1 MKPFH
6 YAIAESF
13 ASSAAALR
21 ESAEGKTVVMAG
33 GTDLLGVLKGKLLRD
48 YPETVI
54 SLKGVKDADYIK
66 SENGQ
71 VEIGAMTRLV
81 EIAESDRIKA
91 DVPMLAEAAYSV
103 ATPIIR
109 NVATIGGN
117 ICQDVRCWFY
127 RYPHQIGDRYDCMR
141 KGGDECYAIR
151 GDNRYHS
158 IFGGMKATTTPC
170 TVSCPAN
177 TNIPAYMER
186 LRAGDIHGAATILMQ
201 ANPIPMITSRVCAH
215 FCQDGCNRKT
225 TDQAVSVHAVERSVG
240 DYILD
245 NPDAFYAP
253 PATETGKKV
262 ALVGGGPAG
271 LSAAY
276 FLRKAG
282 HSVTVIDKMEQPGGM
297 LTYAIPAYRL
307 PKQYVKK
314 VVDAYKKMGVRFQAK
329 TTVGKDVT
337 ASQLE
342 ASYDKVFYAT
352 GAWKRP
358 ALGFDGEEFT
368 EFGLDFLREVNL
380 WVNKKQ
386 RNNVLVVGG
395 GNVAM
400 DVAMTAKRLGA
411 KSVTLACLEQAWEM
425 PASGEEVARAVEEG
439 IVIKNGYG
447 VSRLIYDG
455 EKVRG
460 MELVTCSSVFNA
472 EGRFD
477 PQYDRNSKLTVDC
490 DSVLLAAGQKVDL
503 SFIEEKY
510 TLALNRGLIRVEE
523 GTQKTSRN
531 GVFAGGD
538 LVTGPSTVIRAI
550 RTGRNAAEAIN
561 RELGGGDP
569 GRCVQK
575 GFLKFDPEGAKRT
588 EAIHD
593 RELSVSERALEKEDS
608 STITAEECLAEA
620 SRCMNCSCY
629 SVNASDISP
638 VLVALDAQI
647 VTTKKVIDA
656 ANIFT
661 TRLAVKDMLD
671 KDELVTAIRFTVPQ
685 GYAMKY
691 DKFRVRKS
699 VDFAIVSLAYL
710 YKLENGVIQDIRLVL
725 GGVAPVPLRREAAEC
740 VLIGQKPSS
749 ELAEKAAEAA
759 LEDCLAMKDNGYKK
773 QEVKA
778 LIKRM
783 VAAML

>member
-1 MKPFH
+1 MKPFK
-6 YAIAESF
+6 YAKAESF
-13 ASSAAALR
+13 ASCAAALQ

-33 GTDLLGVLKGKLLRD
+33 GTDLLGVLKGKLLKE
-48 YPETVI
+48 YPENVI

-66 SENGQ
+66 SESGQ
-71 VEIGAMTRLV
+71 IEIGAMTRLV
-81 EIAESDRIKA
+81 EIAESDKIKA
-91 DVPMLAEAAYSV
+91 EVPMLAEAAYSV

-158 IFGGMKATTTPC
+158 IFGGMKAKTTPC
-170 TVSCPAN
+170 TVSCPAH
-177 TNIPAYMER
+177 TNIPAYMEK
-186 LRAGDIHGAATILMQ
+186 LRAGDIMGAATILMQ
-201 ANPIPMITSRVCAH
+201 ANPMPMITSRVCAH

-240 DYILD
+240 DYILE
-245 NPDAFYAP
+245 NLGTFYAP
-253 PATETGKKV
+253 PAAETGKKV

-282 HSVTVIDKMEQPGGM
+282 HRVTVMDKMEEPGGM

-307 PKQYVKK
+307 PKYYVKK
-314 VVDAYKKMGVRFQAK
+314 LVDAYKKMGVKFQMK
-329 TTVGKDVT
+329 TTVGKDIN
-337 ASQLE
+337 ARELE

-358 ALGFDGEEFT
+358 VLGFDGEEFT

-380 WVNKKQ
+380 WVSKKP

-400 DVAMTAKRLGA
+400 DVAITAKRLGA

-425 PASGEEVARAVEEG
+425 PASAEEIARAVEEG

-447 VSRLIYDG
+447 VSRLICQGD
-455 EKVRG
+455 KIHG
-460 MELVTCSSVFNA
+460 MELVTCTSVFNA
-472 EGRFD
+472 EHRFA
-477 PQYDRNSKLTVDC
+477 PQYDQNSKITVDC
-490 DSVLLAAGQKVDL
+490 DSVLMAAGQKVDL

-510 TLALNRGLIRVEE
+510 NLALNRGLIKVEE
-523 GTQKTSRN
+523 GTQKTSRS

-538 LVTGPSTVIRAI
+538 VVTGPSTVVMAI
-550 RTGRNAAEAIN
+550 RSGRNAAEAIN
-561 RELGGGDP
+561 RELGVGAAE
-569 GRCVQK
+569 RTVQK
-575 GFLKFDPEGAKRT
+575 GFLKFDPEGAKKA
-588 EAIHD
+588 EGIHD
-593 RELSVSERALEKEDS
+593 KELSVSERALDKEDS
-608 STITAEECLAEA
+608 FTITAEECLAEA
-620 SRCMNCSCY
+620 SRCMNCGCY

-647 VTTKKVIDA
+647 VTTKKVVDA
-656 ANIFT
+656 ANFFT
-661 TRLAVKDMLD
+661 TKMSAKDMLD
-671 KDELVTAIRFTVPQ
+671 KDELVTAIRFPVPE
-685 GYAMKY
+685 GYVMKY

-699 VDFAIVSLAYL
+699 IDFAIASLAYL
-710 YKLENGVIQDIRLVL
+710 YKLESGVIKDVRLVL
-725 GGVAPVPLRREAAEC
+725 GGVAPVPLRREEAEC
-740 VLIGQKPSS
+740 VLIGQKPSA

-759 LEDCLAMKDNGYKK
+759 LQDCLAMKDNAYKK

-778 LIKRM
+778 LVKRM
-783 VAAML
+783 VAAM

>member
-1 MKPFH
+1 MKPFK
-6 YAIAESF
+6 YAKAESF
-13 ASSAAALR
+13 ESCAAALQD
-21 ESAEGKTVVMAG
+21 SAKGKTVAMAG
-33 GTDLLGVLKGKLLRD
+33 GTDLLGVLKGKLLND

-54 SLKGVKDADYIK
+54 SLKGIRDADYIK

-71 VEIGAMTRLV
+71 IEIGAMTRLV
-81 EIAESDRIKA
+81 TIAESDKIKA
-91 DVPMLAEAAYSV
+91 GAPILAEAAYSV

-127 RYPHQIGDRYDCMR
+127 RYPHEIGDRYDCMR

-158 IFGGMKATTTPC
+158 IFGGMKAATTPC
-170 TVSCPAN
+170 TLSCPAN
-177 TNIPAYMER
+177 TNIPAYMEK
-186 LRAGDIHGAATILMQ
+186 LRAGDVKGAGSIMMQ
-201 ANPIPMITSRVCAH
+201 ANPLPMITSRVCAH

-225 TDQAVSVHAVERSVG
+225 TDQAVSVHAVERRVG
-240 DYILD
+240 DYILENLD
-245 NPDAFYAP
+245 IFYAAP
-253 PATETGKKV
+253 KAETGKKI

-276 FLRKAG
+276 YLRKAG
-282 HSVTVIDKMEQPGGM
+282 HSVTVIDKMEEPGGM

-307 PKQYVKK
+307 PKHYLRK
-314 VVDAYKKMGVRFQAK
+314 VIEAYKKMGVKFQTK

-337 ASQLE
+337 AARLE

-352 GAWKRP
+352 GAWQRP

-400 DVAMTAKRLGA
+400 DVAITAKRLGA
-411 KSVTLACLEQAWEM
+411 KSVTLACLEQSWEM
-425 PASGEEVARAVEEG
+425 PASAEEIARAVEEG

-455 EKVRG
+455 EKIHG
-460 MELVTCSSVFNA
+460 LELVTCTSVFSA
-472 EGRFD
+472 EHRFA
-477 PQYDRNSKLTVDC
+477 PQYDHSSKITVDC

-503 SFIEEKY
+503 SFIEKEY
-510 TLALNRGLIRVEE
+510 TLALNRGLIKVDA
-523 GTQKTSRN
+523 GTQKTSRSS
-531 GVFAGGD
+531 VFAGGD
-538 LVTGPSTVIRAI
+538 AVTGPSTVVMAI

-561 RELGGGDP
+561 RELGAGAP
-569 GRCVQK
+569 ERYLPT
-575 GFLKFDPEGAKRT
+575 GFLKFDPEGAKKT
-588 EAIHD
+588 EAIRD
-593 RELSVSERALEKEDS
+593 TELCVSERALDKEDS
-608 STITAEECLAEA
+608 STIKLEECLAEA
-620 SRCMNCSCY
+620 ARCMNCGCY
-629 SVNASDISP
+629 SVNASDIAP

-647 VTTKKVIDA
+647 VTTKRVVDA
-656 ANIFT
+656 ANLFT
-661 TRLAVKDMLD
+661 TTLAVKDMLD
-671 KDELVTAIRFTVPQ
+671 KDELVTAIRFAVPQ

-691 DKFRVRKS
+691 DKLRVRKS
-699 VDFAIVSLAYL
+699 IDFAIVSLAYL
-710 YKLENGVIQDIRLVL
+710 YRLEAGIIQDLRLVL
-725 GGVAPVPLRREAAEC
+725 GGVAPVPLRREEAEC
-740 VLIGQKPSS
+740 VLIGQKPSP
-749 ELAEKAAEAA
+749 EVAEKAAEAT
-759 LEDCLAMKDNGYKK
+759 LQGCLAMKDNGYKK
-773 QEVKA
+773 QQVKA

-783 VAAML
+783 VATM

>member
-1 MKPFH
+1 MKSFK

-13 ASSAAALR
+13 ASCATALQ

-33 GTDLLGVLKGKLLRD
+33 GTDLLGVLKGKLLKE
-48 YPETVI
+48 YPGIVI

-66 SENGQ
+66 SEDGQ
-71 VEIGAMTRLV
+71 MEIGAMTRLV
-81 EIAESDRIKA
+81 EIADSDTIKA

-177 TNIPAYMER
+177 TNIPAYMEK
-186 LRAGDIHGAATILMQ
+186 LRGGDINGAATIVMQ

-225 TDQAVSVHAVERSVG
+225 TDQAVSVHTVERRVG
-240 DYILD
+240 DYILENLD
-245 NPDAFYAP
+245 TFYAP
-253 PATETGKKV
+253 PAAETGKKV

-276 FLRKAG
+276 YLRKAG
-282 HSVTVIDKMEQPGGM
+282 HSVTVIDKMEEPGGM

-307 PKQYVKK
+307 PKHYVKK
-314 VVDAYKKMGVRFQAK
+314 VVDAYEKMGVKFQTK

-352 GAWKRP
+352 GAWQRP

-400 DVAMTAKRLGA
+400 DVAITAKRLGA

-425 PASGEEVARAVEEG
+425 PASAEEIARAVEEG

-447 VSRLIYDG
+447 VSRLIYEG

-460 MELVTCSSVFNA
+460 MELVTCTSVFNA
-472 EGRFD
+472 EHRFA
-477 PQYDRNSKLTVDC
+477 PQYDQNSKMTVDC

-510 TLALNRGLIRVEE
+510 NLAVTRGLIKVEA
-523 GTQKTSRN
+523 GTQRTSRS

-538 LVTGPSTVIRAI
+538 AVTGPSTVIMAI
-550 RTGRNAAEAIN
+550 HTGRNAAEAIN
-561 RELGGGDP
+561 RELGAGAP
-569 GRCVQK
+569 ERYVQK
-575 GFLKFDPEGAKRT
+575 GFLKFDPEGAKKT

-593 RELSVSERALEKEDS
+593 KELSVSERALDKEDS
-608 STITAEECLAEA
+608 STITAEECLAET
-620 SRCMNCSCY
+620 SRCMNCGCY

-647 VTTKKVIDA
+647 VTTKKVVDA
-656 ANIFT
+656 GNFFT
-661 TRLAVKDMLD
+661 TKLAARDMLD
-671 KDELVTAIRFTVPQ
+671 KDELVTAIRFPVPK
-685 GYAMKY
+685 GYVMRY

-699 VDFAIVSLAYL
+699 IDFAVVSLAYL
-710 YKLENGVIQDIRLVL
+710 YKLENGVIEDVRIVL
-725 GGVAPVPLRREAAEC
+725 GGVAPVPLRREEAER
-740 VLIGQKPSS
+740 VLIGQKPSA

-759 LEDCLAMKDNGYKK
+759 LEGCLTMKDNGYKK

-783 VAAML
+783 VAAM

>member
-1 MKPFH
+1 MKPFKF
-6 YAIAESF
+6 AKAESF
-13 ASSAAALR
+13 ASCATALQD
-21 ESAEGKTVVMAG
+21 SSKGKTAVMAG
-33 GTDLLGVLKGKLLRD
+33 GTDLVGVLKGRLLKE

-54 SLKGVKDADYIK
+54 SLKGIKDADYIK

-71 VEIGAMTRLV
+71 MEIGALTRLV
-81 EIAESDRIKA
+81 TIAESDNVKTE
-91 DVPMLAEAAYSV
+91 VPMLAEAAYSV

-127 RYPHQIGDRYDCMR
+127 RYPHEIGDRYDCMR

-158 IFGGMKATTTPC
+158 IFGGMKASTTPC
-170 TVSCPAN
+170 ALSCPAN

-186 LRAGDIHGAATILMQ
+186 LRSGDLNGAATIVMQ
-201 ANPIPMITSRVCAH
+201 ANPLPMITSRVCAH

-225 TDQAVSVHAVERSVG
+225 TDQAVAVHAVERRVG

-245 NPDAFYAP
+245 NLNTFYTAP
-253 PATETGKKV
+253 KAETGKKI

-276 FLRKAG
+276 YLRKAG
-282 HSVTVIDKMEQPGGM
+282 HSVTVIDKMEEPGGM
-297 LTYAIPAYRL
+297 LMYAIPAYRL
-307 PKQYVKK
+307 PKQYVRK
-314 VVDAYKKMGVRFQAK
+314 VIDAYMKMGVRFQAK

-337 ASQLE
+337 VAQLE

-352 GAWKRP
+352 GAWQRP

-400 DVAMTAKRLGA
+400 DVAITAKRLGA
-411 KSVTLACLEQAWEM
+411 KSVTLACLEQSWEM
-425 PASGEEVARAVEEG
+425 PASSEEIARAVEEG

-447 VSRLIYDG
+447 VSRLIYGG
-455 EKVRG
+455 ENVRG
-460 MELVTCSSVFNA
+460 MELVTCTSVFNA
-472 EGRFD
+472 EHRFA
-477 PQYDRNSKLTVDC
+477 PQYDQNSKITVDC

-503 SFIEEKY
+503 SFIEEEYK
-510 TLALNRGLIRVEE
+510 LALNRGLIKVEP

-531 GVFAGGD
+531 SVFAGGD
-538 LVTGPSTVIRAI
+538 AVTGPSTVIMAI

-561 RELGGGDP
+561 RELGGDAP
-569 GRCVQK
+569 ERFVQS
-575 GFLKFDPEGAKRT
+575 GFLKFDPEGAKKT
-588 EAIHD
+588 EAMRD
-593 RELSVSERALEKEDS
+593 KELSVSERALDKEDS
-608 STITAEECLAEA
+608 STTTAEECLAEA
-620 SRCMNCSCY
+620 ARCMNCGCY

-647 VTTKKVIDA
+647 VTTKRVIDA
-656 ANIFT
+656 ANLFT
-661 TRLAVKDMLD
+661 GKLAVKDMLE
-671 KDELVTAIRFTVPQ
+671 KDELVTAIRFAVPQ

-699 VDFAIVSLAYL
+699 IDFAIASLAYL
-710 YKLENGVIQDIRLVL
+710 YKLEGGVIKDARLVL
-725 GGVAPVPLRREAAEC
+725 GGVAPVPLRREEAEC
-740 VLIGQKPSS
+740 VLIGQKPSA

-759 LEDCLAMKDNGYKK
+759 LQGCLAMKDNGYKK

-783 VAAML
+783 VAAM

>member
-1 MKPFH
+1 MKRFK
-6 YAIAESF
+6 YAKAESF
-13 ASSAAALR
+13 TSCAAAMQ

-33 GTDLLGVLKGKLLRD
+33 GTDLLGVLKGKLLKE

-71 VEIGAMTRLV
+71 MEIGAMTRLV
-81 EIAESDRIKA
+81 TIAESDKIKA
-91 DVPMLAEAAYSV
+91 EVPMLAEAAYSV

-127 RYPHQIGDRYDCMR
+127 RYPHEIGDRYDCMR

-151 GDNRYHS
+151 GDNRHHS
-158 IFGGMKATTTPC
+158 IFGGMKANTTPC

-177 TNIPAYMER
+177 TNIPAYMEK
-186 LRAGDIHGAATILMQ
+186 LRAGDIKGAATIVMQ

-215 FCQDGCNRKT
+215 FCQDGCNRQT
-225 TDQAVSVHAVERSVG
+225 TDQAVSVHAVERRIG
-240 DYILD
+240 DYILENLD
-245 NPDAFYAP
+245 TFYAP
-253 PATETGKKV
+253 PAAETGKKV

-276 FLRKAG
+276 FLRKVG
-282 HSVTVIDKMEQPGGM
+282 HSVTVIDKMEEPGGM
-297 LTYAIPAYRL
+297 LTYSIPAYRL
-307 PKQYVKK
+307 PKHYVKN
-314 VVDAYKKMGVRFQAK
+314 VVDAYKKMGVKFQTK

-337 ASQLE
+337 PSQLE

-352 GAWKRP
+352 GAWQRP

-400 DVAMTAKRLGA
+400 DVAITAKRLGA
-411 KSVTLACLEQAWEM
+411 KSVTLACLEQSWEM
-425 PASGEEVARAVEEG
+425 PASAEEIARAVEEG
-439 IVIKNGYG
+439 IIIKNGYG
-447 VSRLIYDG
+447 VSRLIYEG

-460 MELVTCSSVFNA
+460 MELVTCTSVFNA
-472 EGRFD
+472 EHRFA
-477 PQYDRNSKLTVDC
+477 PQYDRNSKTMVDC

-510 TLALNRGLIRVEE
+510 NLALNRGLIKVEE
-523 GTQKTSRN
+523 GTQRTSRS

-538 LVTGPSTVIRAI
+538 VVTGPSTVVMAI
-550 RTGRNAAEAIN
+550 RTGRNAAGAIN
-561 RELGGGDP
+561 QELGGGAP
-569 GRCVQK
+569 ERYVQN
-575 GFLKFDPEGAKRT
+575 GFLKFDPEGAKKT
-588 EAIHD
+588 QAIQD
-593 RELSVSERALEKEDS
+593 KELSVSERALDKEDS
-608 STITAEECLAEA
+608 STITVGECLAEA
-620 SRCMNCSCY
+620 ARCMNCGCY

-647 VTTKKVIDA
+647 TTTKRVVDA
-656 ANIFT
+656 ANLFT
-661 TRLAVKDMLD
+661 AKLAVKDMLD
-671 KDELVTAIRFTVPQ
+671 KDELVTAIRFAVPM
-685 GYAMKY
+685 GYVMKY

-699 VDFAIVSLAYL
+699 IDFAIASLAYL
-710 YKLENGVIQDIRLVL
+710 YKLEDGVIKDIRLVL
-725 GGVAPVPLRREAAEC
+725 GGVAPVPLRREEAEC
-740 VLIGQKPSS
+740 VLIGKKPSA

-759 LEDCLAMKDNGYKK
+759 LQGCLAMKDNVYKQ
-773 QEVKA
+773 QEVRA

-783 VAAML
+783 VAAV